1 MKGLLYF
8 IGGGIIGSAVTYF
21 LMKSSF
27 EEKLQQ
33 QALDIYEHY
42 KNESKSDEDTS
53 DEADP
58 VDIPN
63 SSTVKGFTVASNNV
77 AYNTPMTNYASKTVS
92 KNFGP
97 YVISSKDAG
106 EGYELQNTLFH
117 HADNV
122 LVDANGHILSPDEI
136 EKFVGL
142 DYADHFGEVDDDN
155 DILYIRNEELG
166 TDWEIEYSDEPY
178 YKS

>member
-1 MKGLLYF
+1 MKGILCF
-8 IGGGIIGSAVTYF
+8 IGGGIIGSAATYF

-42 KNESKSDEDTS
+42 KNESKNDEDT
-53 DEADP
+53 DKADP

-63 SSTVKGFTVASNNV
+63 PSTIKGFTGAVNNV
-77 AYNTPMTNYASKTVS
+77 AYDTPMTNYASKAVS

-106 EGYELQNTLFH
+106 EGYELQNTLYH
-117 HADNV
+117 YADNV
-122 LVDANGHILSPDEI
+122 LVDANGHIMSPDEI

-155 DILYIRNEELG
+155 DILYIRNEEIG
-166 TDWEIEYSDEPY
+166 VDYEIEYNDEPY